1 MSEAKDSEVKH
12 LKSAA
17 KTNSSKAKGSEVKN
31 AKSAASSDKE
41 TNTKTDADANASTDS
56 LCCHQKA
63 TPRSQDF
70 QKDLQKRLNKAIG
83 QLNGIKKMLDNNRYC
98 GDVLIQLS
106 AAQKAIHGISSMILQ
121 NHLETCVVEQV
132 RAGNDEIISEV
143 MALVKKFAR

>member
-1 MSEAKDSEVKH
+1 MSEAKSSEVKH

-17 KTNSSKAKGSEVKN
+17 KTNSSKAKSSVVKN
-31 AKSAASSDKE
+31 AKSAPSSDKE
-41 TNTKTDADANASTDS
+41 ANTKTDANASTDS